1 MEGRYSFLVPF
12 RLMERPRAG
21 KTMSSAGAP
30 VFRRADVLRR
40 EVEDEKE
47 NERKAVDPI
56 YKEKSNRWA

>member
-1 MEGRYSFLVPF
+1 MSFVAAL
-12 RLMERPRAG
+12 
-21 KTMSSAGAP
+21 